1 MCVHWVPTLSLSMWV
16 IGFTAELCRT
26 QSLLLECGVSTLCST
41 FFLTTLLTLD
51 YAIFNLVYMVCLWL
65 FIFLPVSVYFYPGE
79 VHCEQPNNSLYTFT
93 GNLII
98 QHQTLPLSP
107 NQLLLRVWYNLLII
121 FLIVKRLFAHCIEV
135 LKWGREISVQLCFFS

>member
-1 MCVHWVPTLSLSMWV
+1 MALCCFQSCLY
-16 IGFTAELCRT
+16 GF
-26 QSLLLECGVSTLCST
+26 S
-41 FFLTTLLTLD
+41 
-51 YAIFNLVYMVCLWL
+51 W
-65 FIFLPVSVYFYPGE
+65 FIFLPGSVYFYPGE

-107 NQLLLRVWYNLLII
+107 NQLLLRVRYNLLII

-135 LKWGREISVQLCFFS
+135 LKGDIYTALFFFVMIYIVAPFWYLCHTVQPILTLLFDLQRVAV